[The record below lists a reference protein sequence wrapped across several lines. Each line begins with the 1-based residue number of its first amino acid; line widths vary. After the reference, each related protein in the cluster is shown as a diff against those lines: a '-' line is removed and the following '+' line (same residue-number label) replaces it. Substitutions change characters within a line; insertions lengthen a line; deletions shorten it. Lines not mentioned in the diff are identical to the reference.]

1 DSDHVGFVESVNGS
15 SVVTIEGN
23 YSDSVKRRTI
33 NLSTT
38 TIRGFCLPDFPI
50 GDMNNDGKVTSDDAM
65 TVLNASVGKV
75 NLTAAQKKEADVN
88 NDGKINATDALD
100 ILQKAS
106 GKVK

>member
-1 DSDHVGFVESVNGS
+1 
-15 SVVTIEGN
+15 
-23 YSDSVKRRTI
+23 
-33 NLSTT
+33 
-38 TIRGFCLPDFPI
+38 
-50 GDMNNDGKVTSDDAM
+50 MNNDGKVTADDAM
-65 TVLNASVGKV
+65 TVLHASVGKV